1 MFSTNQPQSTPHKGI
16 VHGRGPIKQ
25 NTRALIVTGC
35 FGRTSRRGKDIRKN
49 GIIRKVVLAYCATT
63 RQNFGL
69 PDGNGSETTCGSLVC
84 RKDCVVSQLV
94 VLKEAIC

>member
-25 NTRALIVTGC
+25 NTRCAYRDRLLR
-35 FGRTSRRGKDIRKN
+35 RTSRRGKDIRKN

-84 RKDCVVSQLV
+84 RKDCVVTQLV
-94 VLKEAIC
+94 VLREAIC